1 MTEESEDVSENV
13 VHHQLQWCS
22 NALQSLKELLD
33 TRVQSTEVINGRY
46 IQKTMVHGA
55 PSLSPI
61 VPGAP
66 SWAVKSDAGVA
77 APLRNITNVQ
87 TTPSRRDVWST
98 SATSDPNQTIDQ
110 LRSRTDCSSSQS
122 TPARSH
128 FRLYSSS
135 MSSSQ
140 LDASDTVGSDHSSTS
155 RSIARSTLSSSS
167 ESEEEWEQHLQLQD
181 Y

>member
-1 MTEESEDVSENV
+1 MTEESEDESENV

-22 NALQSLKELLD
+22 NGKCLNFNSPSVNMYVCYIVALQSLKELLD
-33 TRVQSTEVINGRY
+33 TRVQSADVINGRY
-46 IQKTMVHGA
+46 TQKTRVHGA
-55 PSLSPI
+55 PSLSAI

-110 LRSRTDCSSSQS
+110 LRLVSVC
-122 TPARSH
+122 
-128 FRLYSSS
+128 
-135 MSSSQ
+135 
-140 LDASDTVGSDHSSTS
+140 V
-155 RSIARSTLSSSS
+155 
-167 ESEEEWEQHLQLQD
+167 
-181 Y
+181 